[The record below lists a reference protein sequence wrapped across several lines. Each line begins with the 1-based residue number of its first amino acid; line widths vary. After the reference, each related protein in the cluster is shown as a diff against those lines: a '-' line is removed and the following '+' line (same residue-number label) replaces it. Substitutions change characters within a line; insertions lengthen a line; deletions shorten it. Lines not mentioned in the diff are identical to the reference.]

1 MSKYGITRLI
11 VCNKN
16 NIFPI
21 SPQYLL
27 HHIIISLIKRTA
39 NFNGI
44 DSSLNYHSVN
54 VLHTAGPRAILHRR
68 GSAFATGRGD

>member
-1 MSKYGITRLI
+1 MKRVIFNRGQVVSKYGITRLI
-11 VCNKN
+11 ICNKN

-21 SPQYLL
+21 SPRYLL

-44 DSSLNYHSVN
+44 DSSLNYHY
-54 VLHTAGPRAILHRR
+54 LW
-68 GSAFATGRGD
+68 